1 MRSRIDFYTLCPEC
15 DARIT
20 LTLAAQ
26 LQATRRG
33 TSCRCRCGHDW
44 TCISEWIYRIT
55 PDASDAAVDMTP
67 QAQPPAMSPP
77 RPYLLPTYQP
87 PMPIAAPQQTVG
99 GRSPLSVSQPHGNQ
113 GPLPV
118 PSPHAFSP
126 ADSDAP
132 RRSIDPYT
140 R

>member
-44 TCISEWIYRIT
+44 TCISEWIYRST
-55 PDASDAAVDMTP
+55 PDATDTALNLMP

-87 PMPIAAPQQTVG
+87 PMPTAAPQQTVG
-99 GRSPLSVSQPHGNQ
+99 DRPLSIAQPHENHSQPS
-113 GPLPV
+113 V
-118 PSPHAFSP
+118 PAPHAFSP
-126 ADSDAP
+126 ANSDAP